1 METTN
6 IFSKDVLTSIADSY
20 SLLTKSE
27 KKVSDYILQKK
38 GDPQYMSIT
47 ALAEEC
53 GVTEATIFRF
63 CKRLGFGGYSD
74 FKLALA
80 KSQGWQQGATRTAS
94 VDENITDGDDIPAT
108 GKKLLSLYSAALNQT
123 SELLD
128 PLAVKR
134 AAYIL
139 QNSNRVYCLG
149 QGGSLVIS
157 MEAWSRFLTVSNRFL
172 NIQDSHLQAIGTS
185 LLTEKD
191 AIWFFSYSGATKE
204 AMDILR
210 PARKRGVKVILVT
223 RFSKSPAAAYADVVL
238 VCGSNESPMQSG
250 AIVAKIAQLYVIDMV
265 YQEYLRLNPPLC
277 AQNRELTVKA
287 VSGKLL

>member
-6 IFSKDVLTSIADSY
+6 ISPADVLTSIADRY
-20 SLLTKSE
+20 PLLTKSE
-27 KKVSDYILQKK
+27 RKVSDYILQKK

-47 ALAEEC
+47 VLAEEC

-80 KSQGWQQGATRTAS
+80 KSQGWQQGVAQTAA
-94 VDENITDGDDIPAT
+94 EGNITDADDVPTT
-108 GKKLLSLYSAALNQT
+108 GKKLLALYNTALNQT
-123 SELLD
+123 AELLN
-128 PLAVKR
+128 PLAVKS
-134 AAYIL
+134 AAHIL
-139 QNSNRVYCLG
+139 QNANRVYCLG
-149 QGGSLVIS
+149 QGGSLVIA
-157 MEAWSRFLTVSNRFL
+157 MEAWSRFLTVSDHFL

-210 PARKRGVKVILVT
+210 PAHQRGVKIILVT
-223 RFSKSPAAAYADVVL
+223 RFSKSPAAACADVVL

-265 YQEYLRLNPPLC
+265 YQEYLRLDPSLC
-277 AQNRELTVKA
+277 AQNRERTIQA